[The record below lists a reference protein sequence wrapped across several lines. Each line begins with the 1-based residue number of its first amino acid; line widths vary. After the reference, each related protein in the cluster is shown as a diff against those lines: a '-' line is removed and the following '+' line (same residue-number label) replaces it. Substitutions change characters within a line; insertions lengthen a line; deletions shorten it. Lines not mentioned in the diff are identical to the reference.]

1 MLQGGGFNTFG
12 FLSMLIAGFNL
23 MNIVSNNIN
32 NRNNNN
38 NNNKNENND
47 NNNQI
52 NEANNKG
59 DITNNNMIIMPSVPG
74 RSIKEGAR
82 WSLYYLPISLTLNRC
97 LTCTSYT
104 PSLLQKW
111 AILGLFSFI
120 CSLFKQTI
128 QFLQQINVKNWL
140 KIEQNIPW
148 ILFGNLQTFQTDNHH
163 EEKKE
168 AIQWRKYLGEKR
180 NFERHLDW
188 P

>member
-1 MLQGGGFNTFG
+1 MLQGAGFNTFG

-82 WSLYYLPISLTLNRC
+82 
-97 LTCTSYT
+97 
-104 PSLLQKW
+104 
-111 AILGLFSFI
+111 
-120 CSLFKQTI
+120 
-128 QFLQQINVKNWL
+128 
-140 KIEQNIPW
+140 
-148 ILFGNLQTFQTDNHH
+148 
-163 EEKKE
+163 
-168 AIQWRKYLGEKR
+168 
-180 NFERHLDW
+180 
-188 P
+188 